1 MPPQLRLSQA
11 HLNRFAT
18 CPRQFQ
24 YVYLDQ
30 LAAPAPPLQQE
41 RARWG
46 NQFHRLMQ
54 QRELGLPI
62 ASLLAAEPPLQ
73 RALQALERAAPDWLI
88 SLPGTQRE
96 AESRR
101 SLAFQGFLLAAVY
114 DLLIAEPQR
123 ARILDWKTSWQPRDR
138 QQLAA
143 DWQTRLY
150 RFLLVETS
158 AYQPEQ
164 VSLTYWFAL
173 VKPQPQALTLGYDR
187 QQHEQTRR
195 DLQALLAD
203 MAAAIARYQAGEP
216 LPQVPLSAGHCHR
229 CPFARRC
236 ERAETSAATPTNWR
250 TALEAIA
257 EVAP

>member
-1 MPPQLRLSQA
+1 MLPFLRLSQA

-30 LAAPAPPLQQE
+30 LAAPVPPRQQE

-62 ASLLAAEPPLQ
+62 APLLAAEPLLQ
-73 RALQALERAAPDWLI
+73 RALQALERAAPDLLT
-88 SLPGTQRE
+88 SPPGTQRE

-101 SLAFQGFLLAAVY
+101 SLALQGFLLTAVY
-114 DLLIAEPQR
+114 DLFLAEPQR
-123 ARILDWKTSWQPRDR
+123 ARILDWKTSLQPRDR

-158 AYQPEQ
+158 AYLPEQ
-164 VSLTYWFAL
+164 VSLTYWFVQ
-173 VKPQPQALTLGYDR
+173 VKPQPQALTFSYDR
-187 QQHEQTRR
+187 QQHEQTRG

-203 MAAAIARYQAGEP
+203 IAAAIACYQAGTP
-216 LPQVPLSAGHCHR
+216 LPQVPLQAGHCCH

-236 ERAETSAATPTNWR
+236 ERAEARAAAPPDWR
-250 TALEAIA
+250 AALAAIA